1 MQKCSTK
8 RLGLIWA
15 GQLLVLL
22 SVATACTQT
31 PESGERRLRDY
42 PAFVKLPPGP
52 ECPPGEFIAGWQP
65 HPFCVTNEEFDEYYG
80 DRY

>member
-1 MQKCSTK
+1 M
-8 RLGLIWA
+8 WVA
-15 GQLLVLL
+15 GFMFLL

-31 PESGERRLRDY
+31 TEGGEGRLRDN

-52 ECPPGEFIAGWQP
+52 ECPPGEFMAGFQP
-65 HPFCVTNEEFDEYYG
+65 HPFCMTEEQFDRRYG